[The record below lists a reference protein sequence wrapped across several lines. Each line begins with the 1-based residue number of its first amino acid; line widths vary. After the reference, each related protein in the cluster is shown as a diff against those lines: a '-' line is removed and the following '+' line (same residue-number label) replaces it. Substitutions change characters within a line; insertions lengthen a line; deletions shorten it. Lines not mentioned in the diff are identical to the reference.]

1 MPDVKEIVSKMIAQG
16 MSPEEVKSNLE
27 QLGFSNAEEIL
38 AQVNQK
44 KEEKKGGGG
53 EEPSG
58 FSMTS
63 IDESGEEKELNL
75 LAEEGGDSPKQV
87 TTGSYDSVKIAKQLD
102 DAIGLMKSLEKLNK
116 DILKANQEIIT
127 KLDKQ

>member
-27 QLGFSNAEEIL
+27 QLGFSNAEKIIAE
-38 AQVNQK
+38 VSEKSGK
-44 KEEKKGGGG
+44 KEESR
-53 EEPSG
+53 EPSG

-63 IDESGEEKELNL
+63 IDDSGEEKELNML
-75 LAEEGGDSPKQV
+75 VEEGGDSPKQV

-102 DAIGLMKSLEKLNK
+102 DAIGLMKSIEKLNK